1 MTARM
6 KPEIYGKDCASK
18 ICQFSEEDPFYE
30 ECVKLS
36 KMGAEFPDE
45 KFRKSLK
52 AELKLVLPRKYS
64 FWLPMCHQL

>member
-6 KPEIYGKDCASK
+6 IPEIYGKDCASK

-36 KMGAEFPDE
+36 KIGAEFPDE
-45 KFRKSLK
+45 KFRKSL
-52 AELKLVLPRKYS
+52 RG
-64 FWLPMCHQL
+64 